1 MTSLSQLQKNNMST
15 TRLSHMRIALIGP
28 KAPPNGGMANQMRQL
43 AQLLAAEGASVFSV
57 AVNPPFW
64 PSWVGSVPLLRAFFR
79 VGPYLARLFQAAGHC
94 DVFHIMANSGWSWH
108 LFAAPAIWVAHC
120 RGIPVV
126 VNYRGGEA
134 AEFLRISAP
143 LVRFSMRRASALV
156 VPSLF
161 LESVFKQFGM
171 AASVVPNI
179 IDLSLFYPRKT
190 QGVGPPHL
198 LVTRNLEKLYDIETA
213 LRCFSLVANKFPQA
227 RLTVAGSGPEEASLK
242 QWVTVHG
249 LTASVCFT
257 GPIECNAMAAL
268 YRNADLVL
276 NPSLADNMPN
286 SLLEA
291 WASGVP
297 VVSTNV
303 GGIPYMVQ
311 DGVTASLV
319 HPSDPD
325 AMAQACVALL
335 CDQSLWQAR
344 ALAGLKAAQ
353 LYSWTCVKPK
363 WADVYGRSVFRP
375 IS

>member
-1 MTSLSQLQKNNMST
+1 MPETGLS
-15 TRLSHMRIALIGP
+15 RMRVALIGP
-28 KAPPNGGMANQMRQL
+28 KAPPLGGMANQTRQL
-43 AQLLAAEGASVFSV
+43 AQLLASEGVSVFSV
-57 AVNPPFW
+57 SVNPPYW
-64 PSWVGSVPLLRAFFR
+64 PRWVGAVPILRALFR
-79 VGPYLARLFQAAGHC
+79 MGPYLARLWKASGHC

-108 LFAAPAIWVAHC
+108 LFAAPAIWVAHS
-120 RGIPVV
+120 RGIAVV

-134 AEFLRISAP
+134 DKFLQVSAP
-143 LVRFSMRRASALV
+143 LVRFSLRRARALV

-161 LESVFKQFGM
+161 LESVFSRFGI
-171 AASVVPNI
+171 AACVVPNI
-179 IDLSLFYPRKT
+179 IDLSLFYPRKARRAD
-190 QGVGPPHL
+190 PPHL
-198 LVTRNLEKLYDIETA
+198 LVARNLEKLYDIDTA
-213 LRCFSLVANKFPQA
+213 LRCFLLVLHKYPQA

-242 QWVTVHG
+242 HWVNTQG

-257 GPIECNAMAAL
+257 GPLECGAMAAL

-319 HPSDPD
+319 QPSDPNG
-325 AMAQACVALL
+325 MAQACVTLL
-335 CDQSLWQAR
+335 CDDLLWQAR
-344 ALAGLKAAQ
+344 AQAGLQAAQ
-353 LYSWTCVKPK
+353 RYSWTCVRPQ
-363 WADVYGRSVFRP
+363 WAEVYRRSVFRS